1 MTDLL
6 RTPITADLLRGALAT
21 EPGMAGGL
29 VPHRLPRAARALADG
44 QLLMAESQTSG
55 VRLSFRTSA
64 TVVELRTVP
73 TRLAYVGAPLRP
85 AGVYELLV
93 DRRVVAAGS
102 VAGGRTTTIDM
113 MSGGSS
119 RSEEQATVL
128 RFTGLAAAEKAV
140 EIWLPWNEAAEL
152 VELRTDAPVHPVEDA
167 GRRVWLH
174 HGSSISHG
182 SNSGPATSTWVATA
196 GLEGD
201 VDPIN
206 LGFSGSAL
214 LDPFVAQVMREVPAD
229 LISIK
234 LGINIVNAD
243 LMRLRAFAPA
253 VHGFLDIIREGHP
266 DTPLLVISSILC
278 PVHEATP
285 GPLMPD
291 LTGMAEGRLSFRAG
305 GDPAEVA
312 AGKLTLDVIRKEL
325 EQIVAL
331 RAETDPM
338 IGYLDGR
345 ELYGVADHDRRP
357 LPDNV
362 HPAPETQ
369 VEMGKRFAALAFG
382 PGGAFAADRRG
393 HGAHG

>member
-6 RTPITADLLRGALAT
+6 RTPVTAELLHGALAT
-21 EPGMAGGL
+21 EPGAAGGL
-29 VPHRLPRAARALADG
+29 VPHRLPRGARALADG

-55 VRLSFRTSA
+55 VRLSFRTRA
-64 TVVELRTVP
+64 TVVELHAVP
-73 TRLAYVGAPLRP
+73 TRLAYAGAPARP
-85 AGVYELLV
+85 EGVYELLV

-102 VAGGRTTTIDM
+102 VAGGRTMTIDM
-113 MSGGSS
+113 MSGESS
-119 RSEEQATVL
+119 LSEEQATAL
-128 RFTGLAAAEKAV
+128 RFTGLAPAEKTV

-196 GLEGD
+196 ALAGE

-214 LDPFVAQVMREVPAD
+214 LDPFVARAMRDVPAD

-266 DTPLLVISSILC
+266 DTPILVISSIIC

-285 GPLMPD
+285 GPLLPD

-312 AGKLTLDVIRKEL
+312 AGKLTLGVIRDEL
-325 EQIVAL
+325 ERIVAL
-331 RAETDPM
+331 RAEADPM
-338 IGYLDGR
+338 IDYLDGR
-345 ELYGVADHDRRP
+345 TLYGAADHDRRP

-362 HPAPETQ
+362 HPDPETQ
-369 VEMGKRFAALAFG
+369 VEMGTRFAALAFG
-382 PGGAFAADRRG
+382 PGGAFTVERRDDARG
-393 HGAHG
+393 